1 MNFRNLINFKN
12 FTTITFL
19 IIVFVA
25 AILRLWQLGS
35 IPPSPDWDE
44 AALGYDAYSIA
55 TTGRDEF
62 GKFLP
67 PVLRSFDDYKP
78 ALYAYLAIPTV
89 MTIGLNTFAVRLPS
103 AIAGI
108 IAVVAVYFIVQEL
121 LADPRDDSKRNEQ
134 KIKYIGL
141 AASGLLA
148 ISPWSIQFSRVAFES
163 NVGVLFNMLV
173 VLFFL
178 KGLKT
183 NWLLYLSIIFA
194 GLNIY
199 VYQSEKVYTPL
210 LFFILVIIY
219 FKQLI
224 KIPKIKLIGPVIL
237 GLIVVFPMVFNIFT
251 DSGSLL
257 RLRGTSIFTYQTE
270 VLGNSAQKFERD
282 KNNHDLIGEVLDN
295 RRLVYAKTIVD
306 GYLSHFNPN
315 WLFIT
320 GDISRHHAPN
330 MGLLYLFELP
340 LILSGIYVLIFSKYD
355 KKTKIFIFL
364 WYLIAAVPA
373 SITTGVPHA
382 VRTLN
387 FIPLYQIFG
396 AIGFISLL
404 MWANENKSKLVGI
417 KIGKVLILLYILF
430 AIFNVAYYLNQY
442 FVQLNYYD
450 SADWQYG
457 YKQAVDEVN
466 SVGSNYNK
474 IIVSDKQPLDKSY
487 MFFLFYTKY
496 PAAQYQ
502 KEGGAGSGSF
512 DSHHSFGKFQFR
524 PINWDTDSKLQKTLF
539 IGTPDEIPNNASVIK
554 TIYNLNGTP
563 AIKIAGT

>member
-1 MNFRNLINFKN
+1 MKN
-12 FTTITFL
+12 KITYIL
-19 IIVFVA
+19 LLVIVMVA
-25 AILRLWQLGS
+25 AFLRLWQLGNV
-35 IPPSPDWDE
+35 PPSPDWDE

-89 MTIGLNTFAVRLPS
+89 MTLGLNTAAVRLPS
-103 AIAGI
+103 AIAGTLSVIVLFFI
-108 IAVVAVYFIVQEL
+108 IQEL
-121 LADPRDDSKRNEQ
+121 FSKKGDDQ
-134 KIKYIGL
+134 KDRERVNLIGL
-141 AASGLLA
+141 AASLLLA

-163 NVGVLFNMLV
+163 NVGVFFNMLV

-178 KGLKT
+178 KGLKK
-183 NWLLYLSIIFA
+183 NWLLYLSVLFA

-210 LFFILVIIY
+210 LFLLLVVIY
-219 FKQLI
+219 FKDLI
-224 KIPKIKLIGPVIL
+224 SLPKIKLIGPIIL
-237 GLIVVFPMVFNIFT
+237 GLIVVAPMVFNILT

-257 RLRGTSIFTYQTE
+257 RVRGTSIFTYQTE
-270 VLGNSAQKFERD
+270 ILGDSAQKFERD
-282 KNNHDLIGEVLDN
+282 ENNHDLIGKALDN
-295 RRLVYAKTIVD
+295 RRVVYAKTIVD

-315 WLFIT
+315 WLFVT

-340 LILSGIYVLIFSKYD
+340 IILIGIYTLLFSKLD
-355 KKTKIFIFL
+355 KRTKIFIFL
-364 WYLIAAVPA
+364 WYLIAAIPA

-396 AIGFISLL
+396 ALGLVTAFMWLINIPESIFGIRIGR
-404 MWANENKSKLVGI
+404 
-417 KIGKVLILLYILF
+417 VLILIYVLF
-430 AIFNVAYYLNQY
+430 AMFNIAYYLNQY

-466 SVGSNYNK
+466 TVGNRYDK
-474 IIVSDKQPLDKSY
+474 IVVSDKQPLDKSY

-496 PAAQYQ
+496 PPIEYQ
-502 KEGGAGSGSF
+502 KSGGAGSGSF
-512 DSHHSFGKFQFR
+512 DSHHSFGRFQFR
-524 PINWDTDSKLQKTLF
+524 PINWDTDSKMQNTLF
-539 IGTPDEIPNNASVIK
+539 IGTPDEIPNGAAVIK
-554 TIYNLNGTP
+554 TIYDLNGDP